1 MMADYCVIASTIKI
15 VFTAVIKHYTNSRA
29 ISSFFMG
36 KRVFINMIM
45 LAKILSFFAKTSYRF
60 SFHVSFH
67 AKHSCFSQN
76 SFFPQKK
83 ACATKP
89 HCGIKIK
96 SDKINKKIHPFL
108 PNVSHL
114 IPPAIFRKLQGVLN
128 VKNEERKG

>member
-67 AKHSCFSQN
+67 AKHSCFSRN
-76 SFFPQKK
+76 SFFPQKRLVQQNHIVGLRLRV
-83 ACATKP
+83 TK
-89 HCGIKIK
+89 
-96 SDKINKKIHPFL
+96 
-108 PNVSHL
+108 
-114 IPPAIFRKLQGVLN
+114 
-128 VKNEERKG
+128 